1 MKIQNSAIR
10 IVITLVVTLCASQ
23 LSAQTAAANYRQVRN
38 EGGLLHEIT
47 RNILG
52 NIYAGNIIE
61 EIPGGSIL
69 EVTPVGNG
77 YFKAKSYKTGKEG
90 LLTGSL
96 EIDQESID
104 PQRAVGLIFEFYQ
117 YEQEYPSLGDLPKSK
132 HYVVIQR
139 SDNGAPDEALISHL
153 VILNPDTKEESEI
166 RQTYYGRFLPYC
178 VSLTSVLRNGVREP
192 IDENRI
198 YLDAHNEYSN
208 GNQRQSIIDAI
219 YIDGN
224 RWNLVKN

>member
-1 MKIQNSAIR
+1 MKEQNLAIR

-23 LSAQTAAANYRQVRN
+23 LSAQTAAVNYRQVRN
-38 EGGLLHEIT
+38 EGGLLHEVK
-47 RNILG
+47 RNSLG

-90 LLTGSL
+90 LLTNSL

-104 PQRAVGLIFEFYQ
+104 PLRAVGLIFEFYQ
-117 YEQEYPSLGDLPKSK
+117 YEQEYPSLGDLPKAK
-132 HYVVIQR
+132 HYVVIQK
-139 SDNGAPDEALISHL
+139 SDNGAPDEAMISNL

-166 RQTYYGRFLPYC
+166 RHTYYGRFLPYC

-198 YLDAHNEYSN
+198 YLDTHNEYSN
-208 GNQRQSIIDAI
+208 GNQRQSVLDAI